1 MVFYSRGRRTER
13 NPAPGARFPGLT
25 AFIIVAA
32 MAAIGLNTN
41 LAKLVKRGGKPVLL
55 GFIRWVVLALTTLA
69 AQRPI
74 PPV

>member
-1 MVFYSRGRRTER
+1 
-13 NPAPGARFPGLT
+13 
-25 AFIIVAA
+25 